1 METWNS
7 LFQIALKIIDKII
20 GEHFFLNAEYENFVD
35 DYMKK
40 RYPDKFDKKKS
51 EETNFP
57 LFDFDDIANFGIVD
71 DLNPEIII
79 NDDPFLYY
87 NFGTSND
94 YEPQSNTETT
104 YNFIPDYPNINEFI
118 NLWFYNPIKDHN
130 NFIFND
136 LVIEKLERVY
146 EELKKL
152 PIEQQKGLLLLIL
165 PKLDMSCGSG
175 DLLYL
180 SGYFKAN
187 YPELTEV
194 SILDLNRYR
203 DRASGMIEREL
214 ANYYCSIISNN
225 IETRILAS
233 DRVYIVILVELGIV
247 TYGGDYEIQSIN
259 AFSLIDNHTMFD
271 KIRVKTSKPKSLEY
285 VIRQYFSEQRSSIFN
300 IAIPKAKELI
310 IGF

>member
-1 METWNS
+1 MEEWNP
-7 LFQIALKIIDKII
+7 LFQIALKIIDDII
-20 GEHFFLNAEYENFVD
+20 GKHFFLNAEYENFVD

-40 RYPDKFDKKKS
+40 RYPDKFDKKER
-51 EETNFP
+51 EEPNFD
-57 LFDFDDIANFGIVD
+57 LFELFNNANVDDYNLDDI
-71 DLNPEIII
+71 
-79 NDDPFLYY
+79 
-87 NFGTSND
+87 FGTSND
-94 YEPQSNTETT
+94 YEPESNIDESYS
-104 YNFIPDYPNINEFI
+104 YNYIPDYPNINEFI

-136 LVIEKLERVY
+136 LVIEKLEQIY

-165 PKLDMSCGSG
+165 PKLNMSCGHG

-194 SILDLNRYR
+194 SILDLNRFR

-247 TYGGDYEIQSIN
+247 KYGGDYEIQSIN
-259 AFSLIDNHTMFD
+259 AFSLIDNHTIFN
-271 KIRVKTSKPKSLEY
+271 KIRVKTSKPKSLEF

-310 IGF
+310 KGF